1 MADMTAAQE
10 PTDEI
15 VAAAESIFPGRSS
28 GSYAVPPWMQNVVV
42 ASGQGS
48 RFFTAAGDG
57 YLDYILGSGPLI
69 LGHAHPRVV
78 AAVREQAS
86 RGSTF
91 YALNEP
97 IIRLGQMIVDAVP
110 CAEQVMFASTG
121 AEATYL
127 ALRLARAAT
136 GRDLIL
142 RFAGSY
148 HGHHDYVSTQSAGV
162 PQAARETV
170 LTVTFNDLAS
180 VEKQLAAHPGA
191 VAAVIVEP
199 LHRVVRP
206 APGFLDGLAQVTR
219 AAGALLIFDEV
230 VTGFRLA
237 WGGGQERYGVTPDL
251 ATYGKII
258 GGGYPL
264 SAICGRREIMELAS
278 PRRNGQPDYV
288 FISGTLSG
296 NPIGA
301 TAGLVTLTELR
312 QPGAYERLDQVG
324 ERLRRG
330 FNDVAEEFD
339 LPLEMR
345 GEGAVSGVVATD
357 GGAANGSALLPALGS
372 ALFQQGIAS
381 NLGKVYVSL
390 AHSDADID
398 QTIRAYSVAL
408 SQVRR
413 DMPQ

>member
-1 MADMTAAQE
+1 MSTVPSLPSD
-10 PTDEI
+10 TDELR
-15 VAAAESIFPGRSS
+15 ATAESIFPGRSS
-28 GSYAVPPWMQNVVV
+28 GSYAVPPWMQDVVV

-48 RFFTAAGDG
+48 RFYTTTGDG

-69 LGHAHPRVV
+69 LGHAHPQVV
-78 AAVREQAS
+78 AAVQEQAG

-97 IIRLGQMIVDAVP
+97 IIRLGQMIVEAVP
-110 CAEQVMFASTG
+110 CAEQVMFASSG

-162 PQAARETV
+162 PEAVRESV
-170 LTVTFNDLAS
+170 LTATFNDLAS
-180 VEKQLAAHPGA
+180 VEEQLAAHPGQ

-206 APGFLDGLAQVTR
+206 EPGFLDDLARVTR

-230 VTGFRLA
+230 VTGFRLG

-264 SAICGRREIMELAS
+264 SAICGRREIMEQAS
-278 PRRNGQPDYV
+278 PRRGGQPGYV

-301 TAGLVTLTELR
+301 TAGLATLTELR
-312 QPGAYERLDQVG
+312 QPGVYRAAGTGWRAVAARLQ
-324 ERLRRG
+324 RRG
-330 FNDVAEEFD
+330 RRV
-339 LPLEMR
+339 R
-345 GEGAVSGVVATD
+345 SAT
-357 GGAANGSALLPALGS
+357 G
-372 ALFQQGIAS
+372 
-381 NLGKVYVSL
+381 
-390 AHSDADID
+390 DA
-398 QTIRAYSVAL
+398 R
-408 SQVRR
+408 
-413 DMPQ
+413 

>member
-1 MADMTAAQE
+1 MSTMPSR
-10 PTDEI
+10 PTDI
-15 VAAAESIFPGRSS
+15 DVLRATAELIFPGRSS
-28 GSYAVPPWMQNVVV
+28 GSYAVPPWMQDVVIG
-42 ASGQGS
+42 SGQGS
-48 RFFTAAGDG
+48 RFYTTAGDG

-69 LGHAHPRVV
+69 LGHAHPRVGV
-78 AAVREQAS
+78 AVQEQAA

-97 IIRLGQMIVDAVP
+97 IIHLGQMMVEAVP

-162 PQAARETV
+162 PQVVRETV
-170 LTVTFNDLAS
+170 LTATFNDLAS
-180 VEKQLAAHPGA
+180 VEAQLAAHPGA

-199 LHRVVRP
+199 LHRIVQP
-206 APGFLDGLAQVTR
+206 EPGFLDDLARVTR
-219 AAGALLIFDEV
+219 AAGAVLIFDEV

-264 SAICGRREIMELAS
+264 SAICGRREIMEQAS
-278 PRRNGQPDYV
+278 PRRSGQPDYV

-301 TAGLVTLTELR
+301 AAGLATLTELR
-312 QPGAYERLDQVG
+312 QPGAFERLDQVG
-324 ERLRRG
+324 KLLRRG
-330 FNDVAEEFD
+330 FNDVAAEFD
-339 LPLEMR
+339 LPLEMH

-357 GGAANGSALLPALGS
+357 EGQGNASALLPALGS
-372 ALFQQGIAS
+372 ALFGQGIAS

-398 QTIRAYSVAL
+398 ETIRAYSAAL
-408 SQVRR
+408 SQVRQ
-413 DMPQ
+413 DMSR

>member
-1 MADMTAAQE
+1 
-10 PTDEI
+10 
-15 VAAAESIFPGRSS
+15 
-28 GSYAVPPWMQNVVV
+28 MQDVVI

-48 RFFTAAGDG
+48 RLYSTDGDG

-69 LGHAHPRVV
+69 LGHANPQVV
-78 AAVREQAS
+78 AAVQEQAS

-97 IIRLGQMIVDAVP
+97 IIRLGQLMVESVP

-162 PQAARETV
+162 PEAVKETV
-170 LTVTFNDLAS
+170 LTATFNDLAS
-180 VEKQLAAHPGA
+180 VEAQFAAHSGQ

-199 LHRVVRP
+199 LHRIVGP
-206 APGFLDGLAQVTR
+206 APGFLNDLARVTR

-251 ATYGKII
+251 ATYGKIV

-264 SAICGRREIMELAS
+264 SAICGRREIMERAS

-296 NPIGA
+296 NPISA
-301 TAGLVTLTELR
+301 AAGLATLAELR
-312 QPGAYERLDQVG
+312 QPGVYERLDHVG

-330 FNDVAEEFD
+330 FNEAAEEFD

-345 GEGAVSGVVATD
+345 GEGAVNGVVVTD
-357 GGAANGSALLPALGS
+357 QGAANGSALIPALGS
-372 ALFQQGIAS
+372 ALFEQGIAS

-390 AHSDADID
+390 AHSDADINE
-398 QTIRAYSVAL
+398 TVRAYNGAL
-408 SQVRR
+408 SRVRR
-413 DMPQ
+413 GITP

>member
-1 MADMTAAQE
+1 MNPEPSLPADTEALRA
-10 PTDEI
+10 T
-15 VAAAESIFPGRSS
+15 AESIFPGRSS
-28 GSYAVPPWMQNVVV
+28 GSYAVPPWMQDVVV
-42 ASGQGS
+42 AAGRGS
-48 RFFTAAGDG
+48 RFYTTTGDA

-78 AAVREQAS
+78 AAVQEQAA

-97 IIRLGQMIVDAVP
+97 IIRLGQMIVEAVP

-162 PQAARETV
+162 PEVARETV
-170 LTVTFNDLAS
+170 LTATFNDLAS
-180 VEKQLAAHPGA
+180 VETQLAGHPGQ

-206 APGFLDGLAQVTR
+206 APGFLDDLARVTR

-237 WGGGQERYGVTPDL
+237 WGGGQERYSVTPDL

-264 SAICGRREIMELAS
+264 SAICGRREIMEQAS

-312 QPGAYERLDQVG
+312 QPGAFERLEQVG

-330 FNDVAEEFD
+330 FNDMADEFD

-357 GGAANGSALLPALGS
+357 EGQGNASALLPALGS
-372 ALFQQGIAS
+372 ALFEQGIAS

-398 QTIRAYSVAL
+398 ETIGAYSVAL

-413 DMPQ
+413 DMPR

>member
-1 MADMTAAQE
+1 MSTAA
-10 PTDEI
+10 PLSPDTD
-15 VAAAESIFPGRSS
+15 ALRATAEAIFPGRSS
-28 GSYAVPPWMQNVVV
+28 GSYAVPPWMQDTVV
-42 ASGQGS
+42 AHGRGS
-48 RFFTAAGDG
+48 RFYATTGEG

-78 AAVREQAS
+78 EAVREQAGQ
-86 RGSTF
+86 GSTF

-97 IIRLGQMIVDAVP
+97 IIRLGQTIVDAVP
-110 CAEQVMFASTG
+110 CAEQVMFASSG

-142 RFAGSY
+142 RFAGGY
-148 HGHHDYVSTQSAGV
+148 HGHHDYASTQSAGV
-162 PQAARETV
+162 PRAARDTV
-170 LTVTFNDLAS
+170 LTATFNDLAS
-180 VEKQLAAHPGA
+180 VETQLAAHPGA

-199 LHRVVRP
+199 LHRIVRP
-206 APGFLDGLAQVTR
+206 APGFLADLARVTR

-258 GGGYPL
+258 GGGYPV
-264 SAICGRREIMELAS
+264 SAICGRRDIMEQAS
-278 PRRNGQPDYV
+278 PRRGGRPDYV

-296 NPIGA
+296 NPVGA
-301 TAGLVTLTELR
+301 AAGLATLAELR
-312 QPGAYERLDQVG
+312 RPGAYGRLDEAG

-330 FNDVAEEFD
+330 FNDAAEEYA
-339 LPLEMR
+339 LPLAMR
-345 GEGAVSGVVATD
+345 GEGAVNGVVATED
-357 GGAANGSALLPALGS
+357 GDDAALLPRLGR
-372 ALFQQGIAS
+372 ALFERGIAS
-381 NLGKVYVSL
+381 NPGKVYVSL
-390 AHSDADID
+390 AHSDADLD
-398 QTIRAYSVAL
+398 ETIRAYGAAL

-413 DMPQ
+413 DLGR

>member
-1 MADMTAAQE
+1 MSTVPSLPAD
-10 PTDEI
+10 TD
-15 VAAAESIFPGRSS
+15 ALRATAESIFPGRSS
-28 GSYAVPPWMQNVVV
+28 GSYAVPPWMQDVVV
-42 ASGQGS
+42 TSGSGS
-48 RFFTAAGDG
+48 RFYTTTGDG

-78 AAVREQAS
+78 AAVQEQAG

-110 CAEQVMFASTG
+110 CAEQVMFASSG

-162 PQAARETV
+162 PEAVRESV
-170 LTVTFNDLAS
+170 LTATFNDLAS
-180 VEKQLAAHPGA
+180 VEALLAAHPGQ

-206 APGFLDGLAQVTR
+206 APGFLHDLARVTR

-230 VTGFRLA
+230 VTGFRLG
-237 WGGGQERYGVTPDL
+237 WGGGQQRYGVTPDL

-264 SAICGRREIMELAS
+264 SAICGRREIMEQAS
-278 PRRNGQPDYV
+278 PRRNGQPGYV

-301 TAGLVTLTELR
+301 AAGLATLTELR
-312 QPGAYERLDQVG
+312 QPGAFERLDQVG

-330 FNDVAEEFD
+330 FNDVADEFD

-345 GEGAVSGVVATD
+345 GEGAVSGVVLTD
-357 GGAANGSALLPALGS
+357 EAQGNASALLPALGS
-372 ALFQQGIAS
+372 ALFEAGIAS

-398 QTIRAYSVAL
+398 ETIRVYSGAL

-413 DMPQ
+413 DMPR

>member
-1 MADMTAAQE
+1 MQDVVIA
-10 PTDEI
+10 
-15 VAAAESIFPGRSS
+15 S
-28 GSYAVPPWMQNVVV
+28 GS
-42 ASGQGS
+42 GS
-48 RFFTAAGDG
+48 RFYTTTGEG

-78 AAVREQAS
+78 AAVQEQAG

-97 IIRLGQMIVDAVP
+97 IIRLGQMIVEAVP
-110 CAEQVMFASTG
+110 CAEQVMFASSG

-136 GRDLIL
+136 GRDVIL

-148 HGHHDYVSTQSAGV
+148 HGHHDYVSTQSAGIPEV
-162 PQAARETV
+162 VRESV
-170 LTVTFNDLAS
+170 LTATFNDLAS
-180 VEKQLAAHPGA
+180 VEAQLAAHAGQ

-206 APGFLDGLAQVTR
+206 EPSFLDDLARVTR

-264 SAICGRREIMELAS
+264 SAICGRREIMEQAS
-278 PRRNGQPDYV
+278 PRRNGQPGYV

-296 NPIGA
+296 NPISA
-301 TAGLVTLTELR
+301 TAGLATLNELR

-345 GEGAVSGVVATD
+345 GKGAVSGVVTID
-357 GGAANGSALLPALGS
+357 EGAANGAALLPALGS
-372 ALFQQGIAS
+372 ALFKAGIAS
-381 NLGKVYVSL
+381 SLGKVYVSL

-398 QTIRAYSVAL
+398 ETIRAYSAAL

-413 DMPQ
+413 GLRP